1 MKIFFLADFEPDDFK
16 MMILNLMMMGPKDYK
31 FVVVQGLEKYVMS
44 KIWAKTFAIATDDR
58 DRDDRY
64 ARLCH
69 ALGFLD
75 LETLMGDAV
84 NPDQGLMESAQ
95 DQLLRMDK
103 YKAPRDK
110 LLCLVNVKTIIEEI
124 IATANRDGFSIG
136 GGDAFFP
143 VLLLVVIR
151 AKPQALASN
160 IEYIRRFRGQRLSG
174 QFDFMLSNLESV
186 AMYLDT
192 VDWRDLKI
200 SEDAFLSRLAEA
212 GIPEAELQLR
222 TKHLPSEEKA
232 QDVQKNQEAF
242 ESDSKGDQDDTRE
255 ETAFLV
261 GEESQHQS
269 IIDDTLAQQIK
280 EEARDDAIAI
290 TKLAVE
296 EKQTD
301 VPVQPRADPSLLES
315 YGDSRPL
322 LSPTMTNNFSCDDG
336 SISLKPQI
344 QHERQEYNTIKS
356 LIEEGTPLVLHEESE
371 GLLQQ
376 KYPWIYANAEDLRV
390 V

>member
-1 MKIFFLADFEPDDFK
+1 
-16 MMILNLMMMGPKDYK
+16 MG
-31 FVVVQGLEKYVMS
+31 E
-44 KIWAKTFAIATDDR
+44 
-58 DRDDRY
+58 
-64 ARLCH
+64 
-69 ALGFLD
+69 
-75 LETLMGDAV
+75 AV
-84 NPDQGLMESAQ
+84 NPDQGLMENAQ

-110 LLCLVNVKTIIEEI
+110 LLCLVNVKTIVEEI

-160 IEYIRRFRGQRLSG
+160 IEYIRRFRGQRMSG
-174 QFDFMLSNLESV
+174 QFDFILSNLESV

-222 TKHLPSEEKA
+222 TKQLRFDEKSKDM
-232 QDVQKNQEAF
+232 QTDQEAF
-242 ESDSKGDQDDTRE
+242 DSDLKDNQVDIRGE
-255 ETAFLV
+255 NAFVL
-261 GEESQHQS
+261 EESQHQS
-269 IIDDTLAQQIK
+269 SIDDTLAQQLK
-280 EEARDDAIAI
+280 EQARDDEISI
-290 TKLAVE
+290 KTSTVE
-296 EKQTD
+296 EMYAD
-301 VPVQPRADPSLLES
+301 VPVQPQSNPGLLES

-322 LSPTMTNNFSCDDG
+322 LSPTMTNNFSCEDG
-336 SISLKPQI
+336 SISLKPPM